1 MILSKVWEQWRDHA
15 HLMQPATVI
24 KWHRTAFRFY
34 WRWKSRR
41 RERPEISQQMQ
52 ALIRRLSR
60 ENVLWSAERI
70 LVLILLANV
79 IAYRWKHINV
89 KLIYVCLGC
98 SLVIAYF
105 LPLSWFNILPFLPRV
120 ILSGVALNLPIL
132 FAGIVFINSFKKTQS
147 ANVAFGSNLLG
158 AGVGG
163 ILESVSFVTGIHMLL
178 VLVALFYL
186 ASFLVLRRP

>member
-41 RERPEISQQMQ
+41 RGRPEISQQMQ

-70 LVLILLANV
+70 RDTLL
-79 IAYRWKHINV
+79 
-89 KLIYVCLGC
+89 L
-98 SLVIAYF
+98 
-105 LPLSWFNILPFLPRV
+105 LS
-120 ILSGVALNLPIL
+120 
-132 FAGIVFINSFKKTQS
+132 
-147 ANVAFGSNLLG
+147 
-158 AGVGG
+158 
-163 ILESVSFVTGIHMLL
+163 
-178 VLVALFYL
+178 
-186 ASFLVLRRP
+186 

>member
-1 MILSKVWEQWRDHA
+1 MILSKVWDQWRDHA
-15 HLMQPATVI
+15 HLMQPATVV
-24 KWHRTAFRFY
+24 KWHRTAFRIY